1 LFLKGVKNDTL
12 RTLFENEK
20 FKISYSM
27 KSTCLYTA
35 ILFSVVLLLASGC
48 DDTNDL
54 GGDPEFSSNLD
65 SVSYSLGYFYG
76 SSMANEGITEF
87 NYGNFVSGLREAI
100 EENDPVLDEMAMQMA
115 LQTFQMELQQRMDT
129 DREASAAFNI
139 TEANQFLEENA
150 QRDEVTTTESGL
162 QYRVI
167 EEGDGVRPSE
177 SSRVRVHY
185 RGTLLNGEEFDSSYG
200 RGDPAEFPLNQVI
213 PGWTEG
219 VQLMQEGA
227 TFEFFIPSELAYG
240 NNPPPGSPIEPG
252 SLLIF
257 EVELLEVLDED

>member
-1 LFLKGVKNDTL
+1 MKI
-12 RTLFENEK
+12 
-20 FKISYSM
+20 FKTSYPM
-27 KSTCLYTA
+27 KSTCFYTA
-35 ILFSVVLLLASGC
+35 ILFSVILLLSAGC
-48 DDTNDL
+48 DETETL
-54 GGDPEFSSNLD
+54 GGDPEFSTNLD

-87 NYGNFVSGLREAI
+87 NYSNFVSGLREAI

-115 LQTFQMELQQRMDT
+115 LQTFQMELQQRMDS
-129 DREASAAFNI
+129 DREASASFNI
-139 TEANQFLEENA
+139 SEANQFLEENA
-150 QRDEVTTTESGL
+150 QRDDVITTDSGL

-167 EEGDGVRPSE
+167 EEGDGVSPSE

-185 RGTLLNGEEFDSSYG
+185 RGTLIDGEEFDSSYG
-200 RGDPAEFPLNQVI
+200 RGEPAEFPLNQVI

-227 TFEFFIPSELAYG
+227 TYEFFIPSELGYG

-252 SLLIF
+252 ALLIF
-257 EVELLEVLDED
+257 EVELLEVLED